1 MARQQYLDAVAR
13 LKTRFTD
20 PWPIVVANEGELPPV
35 MILIDNQGGAL
46 NDGGVLD
53 DDPSDDP
60 LWAQA
65 VRTWD
70 VDFLRDNPLAKLF
83 TATETVAGN
92 VVETAG
98 QVAGG
103 VNDAAK
109 SIAILLKWAPYV
121 LAGIG
126 AIGATAVVIAAAN
139 RTPQPAP

>member
-1 MARQQYLDAVAR
+1 VAR

-20 PWPIVVANEGELPPV
+20 PWPIVLVSEGEPPPV

-109 SIAILLKWAPYV
+109 SIATLLKWAPYV